1 MTRRVTPAPEATPT
15 TASRL
20 LVAGLTALT
29 LAVLL
34 WIYFSI
40 DISRE
45 FPFRS
50 AAYSVVDQAAI
61 GRRDGA
67 RRELSSWSAELRRH
81 RAAKPGFDAAQRRQ
95 RAARREL
102 GAATPPAQVAEGRRV
117 AADALEHEKIDA
129 LQRNSRLVSFERRVV
144 FMIVLLFAVCGL
156 LAILRARRSR
166 WALLAVAPV
175 LAVLLLGL
183 IMGVDYATEYVD
195 FV

>member
-1 MTRRVTPAPEATPT
+1 MTRRVTPAPEA

-50 AAYSVVDQAAI
+50 AAYSAVDQAAI

-67 RRELSSWSAELRRH
+67 RRELSSSSAELRRH

-117 AADALEHEKIDA
+117 
-129 LQRNSRLVSFERRVV
+129 V
-144 FMIVLLFAVCGL
+144 FLIVLLFAVCGL